1 MNKTDKLNPTA
12 LTDVANAWIPVLN
25 KNIEHL
31 SEIRSALDCFSS
43 SDGTCK
49 TFDVL
54 WPIIE
59 DYQLAITSDITASEF
74 DIRDCNTLINSIGT
88 EYLDGAVIISS
99 KNSAKSDIN
108 YYSGM
113 LDFNRDYRDNLEWW
127 EIPFMYPIISGVILY
142 YEGKLSSA
150 QNEYDTWLAKENAFD
165 SIELSTKNLFTDG
178 QEFRALVQEG
188 FTALG
193 TAITSSGIT
202 YDYPTEWKTQLYDY
216 EEGVIN
222 VYYNRYVHENNG
234 QIEYDW
240 DAISEFAQA
249 DPSTIS
255 REEYLAMARIM
266 DDMSDEDLERLL
278 NKNCWTTT
286 DCFGCR
292 CFHEGE
298 TIAKAAQYYLMI
310 EQATAEVTI
319 FNSEV
324 NDALDD
330 QQRAQFTN
338 ALTRA
343 YMVNVVLNNPSP
355 LANTYSITAT
365 PNSAGIVTYNVTI
378 YENYN
383 DTYVVRGNFA
393 GPVAT
398 PPTSLDA
405 TICPVS
411 HGSLLDRYTDD
422 LTMSILN
429 PCEDWSMFTVKA
441 IAGFVIDNLIG
452 LDTVCGLVVDIGHI
466 GEDVVA
472 NINNYVQ
479 VSGIENL
486 QEVESAMEHLGMSA
500 SIGNIDG
507 FLTCNTVLS
516 GVRFDPDE
524 LVIRLYVYQQETG
537 TTLTEQD
544 IRNALNGGDTDIL
557 KDYDDWY
564 VEQGG
569 EDKINTFR
577 NNLSQAYASYIQEH
591 PETSN
596 FEDMTRQETNA
607 LIAYYEN
614 Q

>member
-1 MNKTDKLNPTA
+1 
-12 LTDVANAWIPVLN
+12 
-25 KNIEHL
+25 
-31 SEIRSALDCFSS
+31 
-43 SDGTCK
+43 
-49 TFDVL
+49 
-54 WPIIE
+54 
-59 DYQLAITSDITASEF
+59 
-74 DIRDCNTLINSIGT
+74 
-88 EYLDGAVIISS
+88 
-99 KNSAKSDIN
+99 
-108 YYSGM
+108 
-113 LDFNRDYRDNLEWW
+113 
-127 EIPFMYPIISGVILY
+127 
-142 YEGKLSSA
+142 
-150 QNEYDTWLAKENAFD
+150 
-165 SIELSTKNLFTDG
+165 
-178 QEFRALVQEG
+178 
-188 FTALG
+188 
-193 TAITSSGIT
+193 
-202 YDYPTEWKTQLYDY
+202 
-216 EEGVIN
+216 
-222 VYYNRYVHENNG
+222 
-234 QIEYDW
+234 
-240 DAISEFAQA
+240 
-249 DPSTIS
+249 
-255 REEYLAMARIM
+255 M